1 MKQRRRIY
9 YSSAQRSEIWDHWQ
23 AGESPLLLDTEIER
37 AADRPTANRLATGEQ
52 TYREAPVFVTRAD
65 RHHAT
70 PP

>member
-9 YSSAQRSEIWDHWQ
+9 CSSAQRSEIWDHWQ

-52 TYREAPVFVTRAD
+52 T
-65 RHHAT
+65 
-70 PP
+70 